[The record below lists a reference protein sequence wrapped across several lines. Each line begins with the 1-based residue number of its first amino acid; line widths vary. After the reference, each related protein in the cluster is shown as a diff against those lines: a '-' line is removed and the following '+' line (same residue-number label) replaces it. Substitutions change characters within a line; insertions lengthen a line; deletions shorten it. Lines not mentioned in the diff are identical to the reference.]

1 MKQGKVYLRI
11 LTLAFLGA
19 VLAYILIAVGSAVT
33 DPLSTTLA
41 ISYEA
46 SEYAQVEGVIIR
58 DEQLLTSNAPII
70 QPSLADGEKAAAGQ
84 TLAVGYQS
92 AADAQSQADLD
103 QVTRRLNQLQA
114 LYHTQ
119 ITASEAVKLDSQIG
133 QLVTQLNASAAAGD
147 WAAAS
152 DSSWDVQT
160 AVLQRSA
167 GDLDLNE
174 VERQIEELAARQQ
187 SLNRSSAAGM
197 ALRAQRSGWFCSGSD
212 GYEGRY
218 SLTTALDLTPTD
230 LNNARDQAVNIPS
243 VYGRL
248 ITDETWYFACNMD
261 YAQARQAQRLGTVRV
276 DFSGASSLSTD
287 MSVVQVGMEDDD
299 GRCVIVFSCDR
310 YISQVASLRFVEAGV
325 AFSTC
330 SGLRVPK
337 NAIHLVPI
345 EPKADQPEDAED
357 PIPAQDQKPAEDAE
371 ADQDVPSDTVPAYRT
386 GVYVI
391 EGGRAVFKEVEIL
404 LDTGSAYV
412 VREDPSSTNN
422 LWAGDEII
430 VSARDLF
437 DGKVVR

>member
-1 MKQGKVYLRI
+1 MKQGKVYLRV
-11 LTLAFLGA
+11 LALAFLGA

-58 DEQLLTSNAPII
+58 DEQLLTADYPII
-70 QPSLADGEKAAAGQ
+70 QPALADGEKAAAGQ
-84 TLAVGYQS
+84 TLALGYQS
-92 AADAQSQADLD
+92 ATDAQSQAELD
-103 QVTRRLNQLQA
+103 QVTRRLEQLQT
-114 LYHTQ
+114 LYRTQ
-119 ITASEAVKLDSQIG
+119 LTASEAIRLDSQIG
-133 QLVTQLNASAAAGD
+133 QLVVDLNVSAAEGNWAG
-147 WAAAS
+147 AAEN
-152 DSSWDVQT
+152 SWNVQT

-167 GDLDLNE
+167 GDLDLE
-174 VERQIEELAARQQ
+174 DVERQIEELAARQQ
-187 SLNRSSAAGM
+187 SLNRSGSAGA
-197 ALRAQRSGWFCSGSD
+197 ALRAQSSGWFCSGSD

-218 SLTTALDLTPTD
+218 SLTTALDLTTAD
-230 LNNARDQAVNIPS
+230 LDDARNQALNIPS

-261 YAQARQAQRLGTVRV
+261 HDQARQAQRLGSVRV
-276 DFSGASSLSTD
+276 DFSGGAGLSAN
-287 MSVVQVGMEDDD
+287 MSVVQVGVADDD
-299 GRCVIVFSCDR
+299 NRCVVVFGCDR
-310 YISQVASLRFVEAGV
+310 YISQVANLRFVEAGV
-325 AFSTC
+325 AFSTW

-337 NAIHLVPI
+337 NAIHLVPV
-345 EPKADQPEDAED
+345 EPDETED
-357 PIPAQDQKPAEDAE
+357 PAEDAE
-371 ADQDVPSDTVPAYRT
+371 SAEDDEDAEAAAQTVAAAVPDYRT